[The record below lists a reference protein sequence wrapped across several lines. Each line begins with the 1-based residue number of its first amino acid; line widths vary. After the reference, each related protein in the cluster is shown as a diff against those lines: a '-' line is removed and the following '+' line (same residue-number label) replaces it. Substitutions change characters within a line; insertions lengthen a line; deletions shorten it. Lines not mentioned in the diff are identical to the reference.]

1 MDRIDKILEQF
12 PHVKRDVLIPLL
24 QEVQDEFGYLSEDAL
39 RKIASHLGLPSS
51 KIYGLATFYNQ
62 FSFVPRGKYH
72 IEICNG
78 SACHLEGSREI
89 LSEIEKELGI
99 TDGQSTKDG
108 NFSLEVQSCIGAC
121 GQSPVISVNK
131 KYYTGVSVK
140 RVREI
145 IKQLEIGEDW
155 KDG

>member
-1 MDRIDKILEQF
+1 MDRIEKILDRF

-24 QEVQDEFGYLSEDAL
+24 QEVQDEYGYLSEDAL
-39 RKIASHLGLPSS
+39 RRIGSHLGLPAS

-78 SACHLEGSREI
+78 SACHLEGSKEI
-89 LSEIEKELGI
+89 LAEIEKELGI

-108 NFSLEVQSCIGAC
+108 RFSLEVQSCIGAC
-121 GQSPVISVNK
+121 GESPVVAVNK
-131 KYYTGVSVK
+131 KYFTAVSVK
-140 RVREI
+140 RIREI
-145 IKQLEIGEDW
+145 IKLYNSGEE
-155 KDG
+155 